1 MAEDT
6 TGDVEDVKVVAE
18 PVTTGEKLGGKCC
31 GCCCDYRR
39 AVIAMAILGI
49 VFCSIYLILFATGA
63 AFGGVYAAN
72 VPDDIEMEK
81 IIVPDDIDMEK
92 IFVPDGI
99 DMEKLAVDSG
109 IFGLFAIGYA
119 FGICFFVF
127 QLFAALKYSKCML
140 ITVLVFNCIFLA
152 FGLGNAFETSVGAA
166 NIAASIIIILVFFA
180 LEIYPT
186 IGLLLEI
193 QKGIMSAETYPRE
206 AYSCCCEPK
215 V

>member
-1 MAEDT
+1 MAEVT
-6 TGDVEDVKVVAE
+6 KGDVEDVKVVAE

-39 AVIAMAILGI
+39 AVIVMAIIGI
-49 VFCSIYLILFATGA
+49 VFNSIYLIIFATGSA
-63 AFGGVYAAN
+63 VGGAYAAN
-72 VPDDIEMEK
+72 ATDDIAMEEMA
-81 IIVPDDIDMEK
+81 IV
-92 IFVPDGI
+92 
-99 DMEKLAVDSG
+99 SG
-109 IFGLFAIGYA
+109 ITGLYAIGYA
-119 FGICFFVF
+119 VGVCFFVF

-140 ITVLVFNCIFLA
+140 ITVLVFDVISLA
-152 FGLGNAFETSVGAA
+152 FGLANAVETSLTSADMAA
-166 NIAASIIIILVFFA
+166 GIIIILVFFA

-186 IGLLLEI
+186 VGLLLEI